1 MPGLDAAIAK
11 LAPGQR
17 LVRGLYSGGT
27 YCTEAQ
33 LVWRD
38 AGLEAWSNAP
48 LDAAHELAPGARAA
62 GHSAID
68 LGADEFTVGRPHP
81 MIDPAMRVE
90 RILAEARDPEVAA
103 IVLDVVL
110 GYGAHADPAGA
121 LAPAI
126 REARAQ
132 AAREGR
138 GLLVIAFACGTED
151 DPQPLSQQR
160 ATLAEAG
167 ALLASG
173 SAAAALAAARVARR

>member
-1 MPGLDAAIAK
+1 
-11 LAPGQR
+11 
-17 LVRGLYSGGT
+17 
-27 YCTEAQ
+27 
-33 LVWRD
+33 
-38 AGLEAWSNAP
+38 
-48 LDAAHELAPGARAA
+48 
-62 GHSAID
+62 
-68 LGADEFTVGRPHP
+68 
-81 MIDPAMRVE
+81 
-90 RILAEARDPEVAA
+90 
-103 IVLDVVL
+103 VLDVVL

-138 GLLVIAFACGTED
+138 ELAVITFACGTED

-160 ATLAEAG
+160 AKLAEAG